1 MRLLLILFLSLSF
14 QVSAGVLKPHA
25 GFFKSIGKV
34 SSFQWA
40 PSHYQ
45 SEFKYDILY
54 YIPEGLRN
62 KESVK
67 SLIFMHGGGSSTS
80 TREGSLKVASSY
92 MQGTLVRLAN
102 ELQMAVV
109 VPSAAG
115 LNWGGHTI
123 GMIRDLTRLFRSEVS
138 VDHNNIGLSGH
149 SMGGMGIGRS
159 FPFLADEF
167 AYFLPMAAGID
178 EKIQTED
185 HLNKVFNV
193 PYVHLQGLKDHFTIF
208 KDRCEE
214 QKVRTK
220 ALETKYGRKSL
231 LEVIYYNGSHNHD
244 YNLMKSTIV
253 RLQKSPRNLY
263 QDTLYGS
270 LQYNDNFYT
279 ENNIRFHQGPF
290 PRYFWIK
297 IIEAA
302 GGTPERL
309 DFTASIK
316 NNIVKVNFKQS
327 PKNIKRVRIY
337 LTKKLINPDREMKI
351 VVNNRLIETRML
363 QHYPRIDKIDHGYL
377 FDDYVDL
384 VFKN

>member
-1 MRLLLILFLSLSF
+1 MRLLLILILSLSF
-14 QVSAGVLKPHA
+14 QVSAGVLKPLSGH
-25 GFFKSIGKV
+25 FKTVGEV
-34 SSFQWA
+34 ASFQWA
-40 PSHYQ
+40 PARYQ
-45 SEFKYDILY
+45 SDFTYDILY
-54 YIPEGLRN
+54 YIPESLRN
-62 KESVK
+62 KNSVK
-67 SLIFMHGGGSSTS
+67 SLIFMHGGGASTS
-80 TREGSLKVASSY
+80 TRQGSLNVASSY

-123 GMIRDLTRLFRSEVS
+123 GMIRDLTRLLRSEVS

-178 EKIQTED
+178 EKIQHED

-214 QKVRTK
+214 QKKRTS
-220 ALETKYGRKSL
+220 ALEIKYGRKSL
-231 LEVIYYNGSHNHD
+231 LEVIYYEGAHNHD

-270 LQYNDNFYT
+270 LQHNDNFYT
-279 ENNIRFHQGPF
+279 ENNIRFHQGSF

-297 IIEAA
+297 FIESS
-302 GGTPERL
+302 GSRERL

-316 NNIVKVNFKQS
+316 NNIVRVNFKQS
-327 PKNIKRVRIY
+327 PKSIKRVRIY
-337 LTKKLINPDREMKI
+337 LSKKLINPDKEMKI
-351 VVNNRLIETRML
+351 VVNDKLVETRML
-363 QHYPRIDKIDHGYL
+363 QHYPRVDKVDRGYL
-377 FDDYVDL
+377 FDDYIDL